1 MISFEEAIKKAK
13 ELKPSTDSCSEMS
26 NAYIF
31 ACKDDENYEGG
42 SDHTPCVIIKETG
55 EAVNMPTYI
64 AEYGYGE
71 EIRDREVI

>member
-1 MISFEEAIKKAK
+1 MISFEEALKKVK
-13 ELKPSTDSCSEMS
+13 TLKPSINECSELS

-31 ACKDDENYEGG
+31 SSKDDANYEGG
-42 SDHTPCVIIKETG
+42 SGHTPCVIIKETG

-71 EIRDREVI
+71 EIRDFDL